1 MSSSV
6 SDECGQKKQGG
17 NLLRLLWEMSEYL
30 AHLLNTLDGGEGDT
44 FLQTLPKPWMFLVK

>member
-44 FLQTLPKPWMFLVK
+44 FLQTLPKP

>member
-6 SDECGQKKQGG
+6 SDECRQKEQGG
-17 NLLRLLWEMSEYL
+17 NLLLLLRWEMSEDL

-44 FLQTLPKPWMFLVK
+44 FLQTLAKP